1 MTDPSEDAVDTD
13 ALSRALRGAVR
24 KALDNNPELEA
35 TIRTTVVEP
44 VVEATKRAIADSGA
58 TSDVD
63 VIAELK
69 RAMPDSMNE
78 SIAEIVGVAFD
89 RVAPGLP
96 PKFLQ
101 ALNSIHAATARDDD
115 AGEDAGT

>member
-1 MTDPSEDAVDTD
+1 MTDPSPDAVDTD

-44 VVEATKRAIADSGA
+44 VVDAAKRAIAESGS
-58 TSDVD
+58 TGDVD
-63 VIAELK
+63 AIAELK

-78 SIAEIVGVAFD
+78 SIAEVVGLAFD
-89 RVAPGLP
+89 RLAPGLP

-101 ALNSIHAATARDDD
+101 ALNSIHAATARNDEASDEPC
-115 AGEDAGT
+115 A